1 MALKPADIT
10 WHEFSRKLFGGVD
23 PDEVRKFLAEV
34 AVNLNRTASELAH
47 TQAQCADVERAM
59 QEAIPRGEE
68 LAKNLMN
75 TERALA
81 SAEARL
87 AEVRE
92 EQATCRQRL
101 AVYED
106 RDSQAVGMLLNT
118 QKITEQMLREAREQA
133 EQMLQGAH
141 EQAEKRLKDAREQAE
156 QMRAAA
162 QADGE
167 RIIAEARDS
176 AAQVQ
181 AEVDGHVADLSVRVR
196 AMLALH
202 DEFSQNIDA
211 VRTRHNK
218 MLEVLAQLQADTR
231 QHVLPLLERSQRA
244 LGSAPKT
251 DAGQAPDTGGAALQA
266 EEKSLQAVRGGDQFS
281 RTDANEV
288 PKLGAAQ
295 EDGLPGDVVIVDRA
309 SSAPTEVA
317 SDPHVGAP
325 GKAPA
330 GSQDEH
336 SADAELVVGPFAS
349 FFEVTKFL
357 TALSRLTE
365 VRRARIRT
373 FSDRT
378 ATFDVSLVGG
388 AGLDISRIE
397 GYPLDVVERG
407 GTRIV
412 LRHRW

>member
-1 MALKPADIT
+1 MARKSADIT

-23 PDEVRKFLAEV
+23 PDEVRKFIAEV
-34 AVNLNRTASELAH
+34 AANLNRTASELAH
-47 TQAQCADVERAM
+47 IQAQRADLERAM
-59 QEAIPRGEE
+59 QEAIARGEE

-75 TERALA
+75 TEQALA
-81 SAEARL
+81 SAEVRL

-92 EQATCRQRL
+92 EQATCQQRL
-101 AVYED
+101 AVYEN

-141 EQAEKRLKDAREQAE
+141 AQAEKTLKQAEQMLQGAHAQAEKTLKDAREQAE
-156 QMRAAA
+156 QVLAAA
-162 QADGE
+162 QADGR
-167 RIIAEARDS
+167 RIIAEARGS

-181 AEVDGHVADLSVRVR
+181 AEVDGHVADLSARVR

-218 MLEVLAQLQADTR
+218 MLEVLARLRADTR

-251 DAGQAPDTGGAALQA
+251 DGGQAPDTGGAALQD

-281 RTDANEV
+281 RTDADEV
-288 PKLGAAQ
+288 PKPGAAQ
-295 EDGLPGDVVIVDRA
+295 EDGLPGD
-309 SSAPTEVA
+309 
-317 SDPHVGAP
+317 
-325 GKAPA
+325 
-330 GSQDEH
+330 
-336 SADAELVVGPFAS
+336 ADAELVVGPFAS

-365 VRRARIRT
+365 VRRAHIRT
-373 FSDRT
+373 FSDRI
-378 ATFDVSLVGG
+378 ATFDVSLAGG

-412 LRHRW
+412 LRIAGDAS